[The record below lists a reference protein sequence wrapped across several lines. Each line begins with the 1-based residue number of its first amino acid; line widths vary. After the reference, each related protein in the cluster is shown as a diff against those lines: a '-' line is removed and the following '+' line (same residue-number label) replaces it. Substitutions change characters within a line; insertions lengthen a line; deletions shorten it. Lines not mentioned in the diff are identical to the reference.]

1 MLLHKLLELPPWLHA
16 IQIVT
21 VFNTVTVR
29 LLHTEFKQ
37 SNFQRIII
45 QRLIGQGF
53 ISKNAR

>member
-1 MLLHKLLELPPWLHA
+1 MNREERLKG
-16 IQIVT
+16 
-21 VFNTVTVR
+21 VR